1 MTMTEYI
8 AKEQARD
15 ALLYLD
21 DDLAFVPEDRIE
33 EISNAWNDEICRLPA
48 ADVAPVAHGKWE
60 DLLYTDEQ
68 GNHYYWCTNCH
79 TVLRTLNCNRIQ
91 WFSFCPNCGAKM
103 KIPDN
108 IDPAKAFPERVID
121 DFEKWNK
128 HIPQEVLDEIRK
140 VGKSNG

>member
-1 MTMTEYI
+1 MTKYFT
-8 AKEQARD
+8 KEQVMNAMGEQN
-15 ALLYLD
+15 LMLD
-21 DDLAFVPEDRIE
+21 DIWSVEQRL
-33 EISNAWNDEICRLPA
+33 DELPA

-79 TVLRTLNCNRIQ
+79 TVLRTLSCNRIG
-91 WFSFCPNCGAKM
+91 WFSFCPHCGAKM

-108 IDPAKAFPERVID
+108 IDPSKAFPERIID

-128 HIPQEVLDEIRK
+128 HIPQEVLDKIRK
-140 VGKSNG
+140 VVKEHD

>member
-1 MTMTEYI
+1 MTEYI
-8 AKEQARD
+8 TKAQALSAMRK
-15 ALLYLD
+15 ATNCTWD
-21 DDLAFVPEDRIE
+21 DI
-33 EISNAWNDEICRLPA
+33 WNTEYVLNSVPA

-60 DLLYTDEQ
+60 DLLNTDEQ

-108 IDPAKAFPERVID
+108 VDPAKAFPERNID

-140 VGKSNG
+140 VVKSND

>member
-1 MTMTEYI
+1 MTEYI
-8 AKEQARD
+8 TKEQAELIVES
-15 ALLYLD
+15 ALRECIRTGAVETAFEELY
-21 DDLAFVPEDRIE
+21 
-33 EISNAWNDEICRLPA
+33 SLPD

-108 IDPAKAFPERVID
+108 IDPAKAFPERIID

-140 VGKSNG
+140 VVKSND

>member
-1 MTMTEYI
+1 MQIT
-8 AKEQARD
+8 R
-15 ALLYLD
+15 D
-21 DDLAFVPEDRIE
+21 DDFGGAVLNCA
-33 EISNAWNDEICRLPA
+33 CRLPA

-79 TVLRTLNCNRIQ
+79 TVLRTLNCNRIT
-91 WFSFCPNCGAKM
+91 WFGFCPNCGAKM

-108 IDPAKAFPERVID
+108 IDPAKAFPERIID

-128 HIPQEVLDEIRK
+128 HIPQEVLDKIRK
-140 VGKSNG
+140 VGKSND

>member
-1 MTMTEYI
+1 MTEYI
-8 AKEQARD
+8 RKEQVIE
-15 ALLYLD
+15 LLHY
-21 DDLAFVPEDRIE
+21 
-33 EISNAWNDEICRLPA
+33 NTDEACSSIVADVEQLPP

-68 GNHYYWCTNCH
+68 ENHYYWCTNCH

-108 IDPAKAFPERVID
+108 IDPAKAFPERIID

-128 HIPQEVLDEIRK
+128 HIPQEVLDKIRK
-140 VGKSNG
+140 VVKEHD

>member
-1 MTMTEYI
+1 MTEYI
-8 AKEQARD
+8 TKEQAVD
-15 ALLYLD
+15 ALKETLWD
-21 DDLAFVPEDRIE
+21 DDF
-33 EISNAWNDEICRLPA
+33 DEFLMHYFEFSIKKVKP

-79 TVLRTLNCNRIQ
+79 TVLKTLSCNRIG
-91 WFSFCPNCGAKM
+91 WFRFCPSCGAKM

-108 IDPAKAFPERVID
+108 IDPAKAFQERIID

-128 HIPQEVLDEIRK
+128 HISQEMLDKIRK
-140 VGKSNG
+140 VVKEHD

>member
-1 MTMTEYI
+1 MADYI
-8 AKEQARD
+8 SKERARD
-15 ALLYLD
+15 LIVTAAQGNGSR
-21 DDLAFVPEDRIE
+21 LAYMISKLEDE
-33 EISNAWNDEICRLPA
+33 PP

-79 TVLRTLNCNRIQ
+79 TMLRVLNCNRIQ

-108 IDPAKAFPERVID
+108 IDPAKAFPERIID

-128 HIPQEVLDEIRK
+128 HVPKEVLDEIHK
-140 VGKSNG
+140 VVQSNG